1 MVRVD
6 KLIKYSRDSSKVRKI
21 IKQINKIKANTKLS
35 ANKKRISIKTYKKN
49 LLNAKR
55 SQRIKQSI
63 KKSKVSKTHKV
74 SKLHKQT
81 KHYIKKQSLQISNMV
96 QLPIIKADVNT
107 TTNYVIA
114 IPSYN
119 RPDMIQTKTL
129 EVLKQKNIDPSII
142 HIFVANKEQY
152 DIYKDAI
159 PSNLYGKIIIGLL
172 GLKHQRNYI
181 TEYYPEGTHVVEMDD
196 DISKIVQLVV
206 SRRNSSKTS
215 KSSKRSK
222 SSKLSTTTKKA
233 SKHIKTITNLDAFF
247 RHAFATCIKHNS
259 FLWGVYPIANAYF
272 MTDKVSADLRFIVG
286 PMWGM
291 INRHSKD
298 LIIKIDEKEDVER
311 TLQYWTKDGIVVRF
325 NNISMETRYYKNKGG
340 MQDEGKDRKVEA
352 LKSAHYLHKKYPK
365 LTKLFL
371 GKKSGVPEVKLV
383 RGV

>member
-6 KLIKYSRDSSKVRKI
+6 KLIKYSTDSSKVRKI

-35 ANKKRISIKTYKKN
+35 ANKKRISIKTYKKH

-55 SQRIKQSI
+55 SQ
-63 KKSKVSKTHKV
+63 KSKTS
-74 SKLHKQT
+74 KQT
-81 KHYIKKQSLQISNMV
+81 KRKNYYIKKPSLQISNMV
-96 QLPIIKADVNT
+96 QLPIIQADADITN
-107 TTNYVIA
+107 NYVIA

-119 RPDMIQTKTL
+119 RQDMIQNKTL
-129 EVLKQKNIDPSII
+129 AVLKQNNIEPSII

-206 SRRNSSKTS
+206 SRRNTSKTS

-222 SSKLSTTTKKA
+222 SSKLSTTTTKKA
-233 SKHIKTITNLDAFF
+233 SKHIKTITNLDAFIK
-247 RHAFATCIKHNS
+247 HAFATCIKHNS

-352 LKSAHYLHKKYPK
+352 LKSAHYLHNKYPK

-383 RGV
+383 RGS